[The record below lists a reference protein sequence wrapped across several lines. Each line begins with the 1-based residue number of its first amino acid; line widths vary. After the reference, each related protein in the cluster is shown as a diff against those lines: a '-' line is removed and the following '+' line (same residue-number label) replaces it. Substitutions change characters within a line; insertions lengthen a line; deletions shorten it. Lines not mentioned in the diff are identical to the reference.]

1 MSDERREITPSLS
14 MFALLTIMALAQCSI
29 AEETGRLAR
38 LAETNLCIEAARAGV
53 KPIPDPCPKRLKT
66 EQ

>member
-1 MSDERREITPSLS
+1 
-14 MFALLTIMALAQCSI
+14 MFALLTVIALAQCSI
-29 AEETGRLAR
+29 ADDTERLAR

-53 KPIPDPCPKRLKT
+53 EPIPDPCQKRMKA